1 MRRASCV
8 NTKTN
13 YDLNDVKKEQQIER
27 QHQIEQ
33 HPGRLALKQWE
44 KYWKSGWFDNLTKE
58 KQKEYKLITNK
69 LALDKKNFELV
80 KVRHEWKR
88 NWYNNLDKEKQ
99 REYKKRVEQIKKEHN
114 L

>member
-1 MRRASCV
+1 MRRASYID
-8 NTKTN
+8 TKID
-13 YDLNDVKKEQQIER
+13 YDKNDVQKKQRIEKQR
-27 QHQIEQ
+27 QIEQ

-44 KYWKSGWFDNLTKE
+44 KQWKSGWMANLTKE

-69 LALDKKNFELV
+69 LALENKKTELT

-99 REYKKRVEQIKKEHN
+99 REYKKRVEEIKKEHN